1 MRSSSKDEAA
11 ESYVEPTVEPT
22 VDPPKKSTNERLDEL
37 EAYVAFIK
45 PRLVALVGE
54 EPPPPAEE

>member
-1 MRSSSKDEAA
+1 MRSSTRDEPAT
-11 ESYVEPTVEPT
+11 ESYVEPT

-45 PRLVALVGE
+45 PRLVSLIGE
-54 EPPPPAEE
+54 EPPPPEPAPEA